1 MVCKSQ
7 ETSLRFLRD
16 KGITNDINK
25 ILDES
30 AFDDMNYKLTK
41 LAEVK
46 HGLFTDDLLFNKLV
60 TSQKYPGK
68 VSTGRDLSYTIK
80 FAEANTSLFDEL
92 DRLIKANEEGTLE
105 EPLYQL
111 NNRDLTEPIQELDT
125 YLLNFLKGYGVKSK
139 QFDELKSKLGV
150 DAIGATDVLNKLIWY
165 TTNRNEETIPE
176 EAGHMLVMLMG
187 ENHKAIKSLLD
198 NIENWDDYAAIK
210 KEYLPIYGNEKQ
222 VKIEAIGKLLAKAL
236 VRNYKIAGLDK
247 TLLAKVLAS
256 VKEFIRKLI
265 RSNNLVELMQ
275 WNDKI
280 ADHIAI
286 NILSGNN
293 DYIFKITNTNPSVN
307 YKDAL
312 RNNPFANEL
321 INIFTS
327 IGYKL
332 TGSLAIA
339 GQGENIYR
347 PSEAPIHDIDFTVSS
362 EKEYEKSIKILEML
376 NAVPY
381 HYGWGSA
388 KKKYKTLAFLI
399 PAKGLKITN
408 VIRDYQRGN
417 GWVTSFDLIDINT
430 NEIVKKTTENHV
442 AMDFFIYKN
451 GVARERPSIFSS
463 VADIYNGKLTLSPL
477 DEDERLFRRPKDQED
492 YVKHEPINIS
502 ENLPQF
508 TYYQLPSKN
517 EISLDL
523 ESVYGDNGFNLSVI
537 SNGNKIGNINYI
549 LEDNKATVDAVE
561 LSEDFQNQGLG
572 KQAYIALGNLLDSQ
586 NILLVSGKLNEN
598 STRLWNSL
606 VRDNQAVELKDNQ
619 FIFQNSQFYFPT
631 IDINK
636 LKKSRE
642 QEVADVLA
650 QRLAVGLKVDYQN
663 ITPEEATEM
672 LKYRTVGYNNEAAFF
687 FANTIYVVGDNV
699 NINTVLHEFSH
710 PLLGAI
716 RRDNKKLFASLYTKL
731 ESTTEGQN
739 IIKYVTSNYPELDT
753 NSDLFKEEALAY
765 ALQAT
770 AVNKVTNQIE
780 SEGFKDFIANLLYS
794 IKQLLKK
801 VFGNKVNIGKLEAN
815 TSLDDLADML
825 LTKDFVYV
833 TPNVTEQDLV
843 MYARF
848 VQERVNALTEGVSNS
863 ALQQMINS
871 MFSINSNIM
880 EKVNNMKVGTPEHTL
895 LRKAMF
901 LDENTK
907 ELLPGIQSSLRG
919 YQTLTNYKDYSVEEI
934 EKDVIKAETKRLKD
948 LNNRATSLVTSL
960 EIIKNIGL
968 NIKKDLKQLEAEKG
982 YETRNGI
989 TLLANYKAAN
999 RSWAEL
1005 IKNMDKLLEEDF
1017 GILSDNPF
1025 TDLLNSILTDLT
1037 RNEEIIKNIY
1047 KDNSIS
1053 FYVEITGYMN
1063 DFLEKELKQ
1072 NLGIAIKNNL
1082 TDDEFN
1088 DFYNKVIKQ
1097 ELEDS
1102 DLKKLVDKGIDI
1114 KYVNQF
1120 IDKYNYFNVS
1130 PKIISDIL
1138 SGNTKDVSFLN
1149 RYLESYSS
1157 SNDPIVGSLAVWI
1170 NDQKMDA
1177 QNEALRKT
1185 HKLRGT
1191 LEELLPKIGFNP
1203 NNTQQIAELTT
1214 FKDKKL
1220 SFDKEGKPVVKEVY
1234 TFLNDFKDYRYDYD
1248 LLEYEADQA
1257 KESGDM
1263 PLFREK
1269 LNAFRQL
1276 KKDYFWDEYTPE
1288 VYEKDEIFEKSD
1300 IGRLAWLD
1308 RKLALDEFTSETN
1321 KINDEL
1327 ERFEKYSSTQ
1337 ALWSKYQQLYQL
1349 NYPDGTPKVDDP
1361 ENNIYDLSKTLVL
1374 REHREASR
1382 KYYEFVEKPGALQT
1396 AYNQFVTLLEAQGIQ
1411 RNTQD
1416 TSEFDEKFE
1425 QWKKQNVRIVYSP
1438 EYYESRTNLLIR
1450 LKELQGKVNKAMES
1464 SFDISE
1470 AYSDILDIMFAFR
1483 DEQGQP
1489 IPEDLG
1495 KGRLLQI
1502 KNLQQKINDYRN
1514 DFDKESGMTKEE
1526 AQELKIYTKIIKDS
1540 GQLSNDDQKRRMAY
1554 LIGLQNNNGLTSDEI
1569 QELADIYSELSDLS
1583 TKVPTEY
1590 YMNTF
1595 NENMQLMQLPAV
1607 DEESIYD
1614 FINSSEMNGI
1624 LATNDVFAKWFYDN
1638 HVTKKVYNNILKKYE
1653 VIYERLAAYSVSI
1666 PVNEDYFLN
1675 TEVIDNETGETIS
1688 IPGKPNAR
1696 HSIYR
1701 IKNEYRTIK
1710 IGDDW
1715 RNYIG
1720 IYKDNKGDFLP
1731 RPHNPGNINTAVSDK
1746 YINKEYQQLKKADN
1760 SQFKLLEALKEYSLY
1775 AQEGKNGYSKLYLDI
1790 PRYSINDTLET
1801 FQKGI
1806 YNERWKDK
1814 KALIGLWWDKKF
1826 GKAVD
1831 DDQNGLN
1838 YDANNNLVNTDLYGD
1853 EVARVPVTGLYN
1865 LDISQ
1870 TSSDVLGGLFK
1881 YTLSLEN
1888 QSKLVENLPLVNSL
1902 LDTLKAEENQPKN
1915 IEAKTLNKFT
1925 GKLNFPN
1932 KKGGTNARLGQI
1944 KSLIEREVFGQVVSD
1959 FDQANPVLSKVMNGL
1974 QKMSSR
1980 SSLAL
1985 NVPAALKNRYGQI
1998 VQNIIEAS
2006 GSEFVSLKD
2015 LALARPWA
2023 FKMMVE
2029 WSAKGIYTKG
2039 KQSLNV
2045 QMIEQ
2050 FDPTFR
2056 TKDQTG
2062 KSVSR
2067 SMFKDLL
2074 NGEYLMS
2081 VNKFGEMEAALQL
2094 YGGFMHGQKVQ
2105 QVTSDGK
2112 TTININYIDAW
2123 ELDSD
2128 GELTLKKGID
2138 PEWGSRQVYHTY
2150 TKDETLEEIAKRYY
2164 ISVEDL
2170 KAKNKITDK
2179 TTLTE
2184 GQELVIAKG
2193 VKFKLF
2199 RNKFQAV
2206 SRKLFGAY
2214 DQFGQSEGTKYLGYR
2229 MFFFM
2234 RKWVVPMFV
2243 NKLGT
2248 AVDTSEVDSVFN
2260 IHKVKFKPRYDWALG
2275 KTTQGYYITTLQ
2287 VLRDLIKSKG
2297 QKFQYMTDQEKSDLK
2312 RSGMDVL
2319 SIIGLALLTGL
2330 LFGYDDDDEERWAK
2344 MKERSG
2350 AIGTDN
2356 FRPGGFFANHLL
2368 YLMMGVQSETST
2380 FIPLPKIGDVS
2391 LGLDDYTKF
2400 ITSSSVAFG
2409 NTLNLY
2415 ASILQDTL
2423 NFLTFNDAGR
2433 YAKKAGPFGWQEKED
2448 LKIWGH
2454 LYKTIGF
2461 TGSSGDPE
2469 TLIKNL
2475 ERSSIVK

>member
-7 ETSLRFLRD
+7 ETSLRFLRE
-16 KGITNDINK
+16 KGITNDVNK
-25 ILDES
+25 ILNES
-30 AFDDMNYKLTK
+30 AFDEMNYKLTK

-46 HGLFTDDLLFNKLV
+46 HGLYTEDLLFNKLE
-60 TSQKYPGK
+60 SNQKYASGT
-68 VSTGRDLSYTIK
+68 STSKDSSYTIK

-92 DRLIKANEEGTLE
+92 DKLIKINEENSLE
-105 EPLYQL
+105 DPQ
-111 NNRDLTEPIQELDT
+111 
-125 YLLNFLKGYGVKSK
+125 
-139 QFDELKSKLGV
+139 
-150 DAIGATDVLNKLIWY
+150 
-165 TTNRNEETIPE
+165 
-176 EAGHMLVMLMG
+176 
-187 ENHKAIKSLLD
+187 
-198 NIENWDDYAAIK
+198 
-210 KEYLPIYGNEKQ
+210 
-222 VKIEAIGKLLAKAL
+222 
-236 VRNYKIAGLDK
+236 
-247 TLLAKVLAS
+247 
-256 VKEFIRKLI
+256 FIRKT
-265 RSNNLVELMQ
+265 
-275 WNDKI
+275 
-280 ADHIAI
+280 
-286 NILSGNN
+286 
-293 DYIFKITNTNPSVN
+293 IT
-307 YKDAL
+307 DA
-312 RNNPFANEL
+312 
-321 INIFTS
+321 
-327 IGYKL
+327 
-332 TGSLAIA
+332 
-339 GQGENIYR
+339 
-347 PSEAPIHDIDFTVSS
+347 SE
-362 EKEYEKSIKILEML
+362 
-376 NAVPY
+376 
-381 HYGWGSA
+381 
-388 KKKYKTLAFLI
+388 
-399 PAKGLKITN
+399 
-408 VIRDYQRGN
+408 
-417 GWVTSFDLIDINT
+417 VT
-430 NEIVKKTTENHV
+430 
-442 AMDFFIYKN
+442 
-451 GVARERPSIFSS
+451 
-463 VADIYNGKLTLSPL
+463 
-477 DEDERLFRRPKDQED
+477 
-492 YVKHEPINIS
+492 
-502 ENLPQF
+502 
-508 TYYQLPSKN
+508 
-517 EISLDL
+517 LDL
-523 ESVYGDNGFNLSVI
+523 ESVYGDNGFNLSI
-537 SNGNKIGNINYI
+537 INNGNKIGNINYI

-631 IDINK
+631 IDINS
-636 LKKSRE
+636 LKKARE

-650 QRLAVGLKVDYQN
+650 QRLALGLKVDYQN

-780 SEGFKDFIANLLYS
+780 SEGFKEFIANLLYS

-801 VFGNKVNIGKLEAN
+801 VFGNKANIGKLEAT
-815 TSLDDLADML
+815 TSLDELADML

-833 TPNVTEQDLV
+833 TPSVTEQDLV

-848 VQERVNALTEGVSNS
+848 VQERVNALTEGVSDS

-871 MFSINSNIM
+871 TFSVTSNLM
-880 EKVNNMKVGTPEHTL
+880 EKVNNMKTGTPEHAL

-901 LDENTK
+901 LNEEEK
-907 ELLPGIQSSLRG
+907 ELIPAIKSSLRG
-919 YQTLTNYKDYSVEEI
+919 YQTISNYKDYSVEEI

-968 NIKKDLKQLEAEKG
+968 NIRKDLKQLEIEKG
-982 YETRNGI
+982 YDTRNGI
-989 TLLANYKAAN
+989 TLLANYRAAN

-1005 IKNMDKLLEEDF
+1005 IRNMDKLLEADF

-1063 DFLEKELKQ
+1063 DFLQKELKE
-1072 NLGIAIKNNL
+1072 NLGIAIKDKY
-1082 TDDEFN
+1082 TDEELN
-1088 DFYNKVIKQ
+1088 DFANKVIRQ
-1097 ELEDS
+1097 ELTDA
-1102 DLKKLVDKGIDI
+1102 DLKQLVDKGVDI
-1114 KYVNQF
+1114 KYVNKF

-1130 PKIISDIL
+1130 PKLISEIL

-1157 SNDPIVGSLAVWI
+1157 SNDPIVGSLATWL

-1185 HKLRGT
+1185 HKLRGV
-1191 LEELLPKIGFNP
+1191 LEDLLPKIGFNP
-1203 NNTQQIAELTT
+1203 NNTQQIAQLTT
-1214 FKDKKL
+1214 FTDKRL
-1220 SFDKEGKPVVKEVY
+1220 SFDKDGKPIVKEVY

-1248 LLEYEADQA
+1248 FAEYEADQA

-1263 PLFREK
+1263 VAFREK
-1269 LNAFRQL
+1269 LNTFRQL
-1276 KKDYFWDEYTPE
+1276 KKDYFWDEYKPE

-1308 RKLALDEFTSETN
+1308 KKLALDDYSSETN

-1327 ERFEKYSSTQ
+1327 ERFEKYASTQ
-1337 ALWSKYQQLYQL
+1337 ALWRKYQQLYEL
-1349 NYPDGTPKVDDP
+1349 NYPDGTPKIDDP
-1361 ENNIYDLSKTLVL
+1361 ENNIYDLSKTLLL
-1374 REHREASR
+1374 REHRQASS

-1396 AYNQFVTLLEAQGIQ
+1396 AYNQFVTLLEAQNIQ
-1411 RNTQD
+1411 RD
-1416 TSEFDEKFE
+1416 TPEFNEKFE
-1425 QWKKQNVRIVYSP
+1425 EWKKQNIKVVYSP
-1438 EYYESRTNLLIR
+1438 EFYESRTKLLVR
-1450 LKELQGKVNKAMES
+1450 LKELQGKVNTAMES
-1464 SFDISE
+1464 TFDVSE
-1470 AYSDILDIMFAFR
+1470 AYGDILDLMFAFR

-1502 KNLQQKINDYRN
+1502 KNLQQKINDSRDN
-1514 DFDKESGMTKEE
+1514 FDKKSGMTREE
-1526 AQELKIYTKIIKDS
+1526 SQELKAYTKIIKTQ
-1540 GQLSNDDQKRRMAY
+1540 GQLSNDDQKKRMAY
-1554 LIGLQNNNGLTSDEI
+1554 LIGLQNNNGLSSDEV

-1583 TKVPTEY
+1583 TRIPTEY
-1590 YMNTF
+1590 YMDIF
-1595 NENMQLMQLPAV
+1595 NENMQLMQLPEV
-1607 DEESIYD
+1607 DEESIND
-1614 FINSSEMNGI
+1614 FINSSEMSGI
-1624 LATNDVFAKWFYDN
+1624 LANNDVFAKWFYDN
-1638 HVTKKVYNNILKKYE
+1638 HVTKKVYNGILKKYE
-1653 VIYERLAAYSVSI
+1653 TMYERIAAYSVSI
-1666 PVNEDYFLN
+1666 PINPDYFLN
-1675 TEVIDNETGETIS
+1675 TEVIDNETGETIT

-1701 IKNEYRTIK
+1701 IKNEYRTIQ

-1715 RNYIG
+1715 KNYIG
-1720 IYKDNKGDFLP
+1720 LYKDNKGDFLP
-1731 RPHNPGNINTAVSDK
+1731 RPYKLGDPNSAVSDK
-1746 YINKEYQQLKKADN
+1746 YINKEYQQLKNANTD
-1760 SQFKLLEALKEYSLY
+1760 QFKLLEALKEYSLY
-1775 AQEGKNGYSKLYLDI
+1775 AQDGKNGYSKLYYDI

-1801 FQKGI
+1801 LQKGI

-1814 KALIGLWWDKKF
+1814 KALVGLWWNKTF

-1838 YDANNNLVNTDLYGD
+1838 FNAENNLINTDLQGN

-1865 LDISQ
+1865 LDIKQ

-1915 IEAKTLNKFT
+1915 IEAKTLDKFT
-1925 GKLNFPN
+1925 GKRIFPN
-1932 KKGGTNARLGQI
+1932 KKGNNNARLGQI
-1944 KSLIEREVFGQVVSD
+1944 QSLIDREVYGQVVSD
-1959 FDQANPVLSKVMNGL
+1959 FDQNNPVLSKVMNGL

-1985 NVPAALKNRYGQI
+1985 NMPAALKNRYGQI

-2023 FKMMVE
+2023 FKMMAE
-2029 WSAKGIYTKG
+2029 WSAKGVYTRG

-2045 QMIEQ
+2045 QMLEQ

-2062 KSVSR
+2062 RSVSR

-2074 NGEYLMS
+2074 NGDYLMS

-2094 YGGFMHGQKVQ
+2094 YGGFMYGQKIQ
-2105 QVTSDGK
+2105 QLSSDGK
-2112 TTININYIDAW
+2112 TTVNIRYIDAW
-2123 ELDSD
+2123 ELDAT

-2150 TKDETLEEIAKRYY
+2150 TEGETLEEIAKRYY

-2170 KAKNKITDK
+2170 KAKNKISNTNG
-2179 TTLTE
+2179 LVS

-2193 VKFKLF
+2193 TKFKLF

-2206 SRKLFGAY
+2206 SRKLYGAY
-2214 DQFGQSEGTKYLGYR
+2214 DSFGQSEGTKYLGYR

-2234 RKWVVPMFV
+2234 RKWIVPMFV

-2248 AVDTSEVDSVFN
+2248 AVDTSEVDSLLTIN
-2260 IHKVKFKPRYDWALG
+2260 KIKFKPRYDWALG

-2287 VLRDLIKSKG
+2287 LLNDVVKLNWSR
-2297 QKFQYMTDQEKSDLK
+2297 FQYLTAQEKSDLK
-2312 RSGMDVL
+2312 RTGMDVL
-2319 SIIGLALLTGL
+2319 HIVGLALLTGL
-2330 LFGYDDDDEERWAK
+2330 MFGYDDDDEERWAK

-2350 AIGTDN
+2350 AIGTDT
-2356 FRPGGFFANHLL
+2356 FKPGGFFANHML

-2380 FIPLPKIGDVS
+2380 FIPLPKIGSVP

-2423 NFLTFNDAGR
+2423 NFLTFNDGGR
-2433 YAKKAGPFGWQEKED
+2433 YAKKAGPYDWQEKGD
-2448 LKIWGH
+2448 LKVWGH
-2454 LYKTIGF
+2454 LFRTVGF

-2469 TLIKNL
+2469 TLLKNL